1 MSFSTEGLARACAVH
16 PKRTVAAWLAVV
28 LASFVVIAVLLG
40 GALTTDGDVTS
51 NPESKQAEAL
61 IHEGFPPGRLRARS
75 WSCARIASRSTI
87 PRSRRRCEAL
97 GERGE
102 ALGIVAEAQSY
113 YASDDESLVSK
124 DRHATMVPL
133 VMRGDEVAPLVE
145 LVQAENGQDGFEVSI
160 TGSLTAD
167 ADFEKLSEEDLQKGE
182 LLIGLPAAL
191 IMLVLVFGAVVAGLV
206 PVLLG
211 LLSIV
216 VAVALTA
223 LVGQAF
229 EVSFFV
235 VNMIS
240 AMGLA
245 LGIDYALFI
254 LSRFREE
261 RGRGLEKI
269 DAIVASGATAS
280 RAVLFSGIAFVL
292 AMCGMLLVP
301 DTVLRS
307 LALGAILVGIVSV
320 AAALTLLPAVLS
332 LLGDR
337 VNAGRVPLIG
347 RRAINS
353 AGSEGPFWS
362 ALVGGVMRRP
372 LLSLVAAT
380 ALLLAMAIPV
390 LSIDTGFS
398 GLSTLP
404 DRFPSKQ
411 GFDALHRDFPGA
423 GVDPAQIVIQGDVA
437 SAPVQIRDRRTHVEP
452 RRPGRIRLAQRARLR
467 RRRHRRALGAGR
479 GRRRRPRGDRCDPP
493 PSFRPDPGGVR
504 RARGDRPR
512 RRRDRR
518 ERRLLRHRR
527 QLAPDRVRLRA
538 RPQLHPADDR
548 VPLDRHPRCRDRA
561 QPALGRSRLRPAR
574 ARLPEGRRQRAS
586 SASSRSTRS
595 RRGCRSSSSPSFSA
609 SRWTTRSSCSAGSR
623 SATRRPATPPAPIS
637 FGVGST
643 ARLITGAALIII
655 AVFGGFAAGDL
666 VMFQQMGFG
675 VAVAL
680 LVDATIVRSVLVPA
694 SMKLLGDRNW
704 YLPSWL
710 SWLPDVHVEGH
721 VTAKPATNA
730 TTKPPEI
737 LPGHPSG
744 TPRCR
749 SDSRAQRKEAMTSV
763 THTSSQPARAG
774 TPAGPASGRGRSP
787 LSSGSRSAVTS
798 RT

>member
-1 MSFSTEGLARACAVH
+1 MR
-16 PKRTVAAWLAVV
+16 
-28 LASFVVIAVLLG
+28 
-40 GALTTDGDVTS
+40 
-51 NPESKQAEAL
+51 
-61 IHEGFPPGRLRARS
+61 
-75 WSCARIASRSTI
+75 
-87 PRSRRRCEAL
+87 AL

-102 ALGIVAEAQSY
+102 ELGVVAEAQSY

-133 VMRGDEVAPLVE
+133 VMRSDEVAPLVD
-145 LVQAENGQDGFEVSI
+145 LVKSEDGQDGFQVSI

-191 IMLVLVFGAVVAGLV
+191 IILVLVFGAVVAGLV

-216 VAVALTA
+216 IAVALTA

-254 LSRFREE
+254 LSRYREE

-292 AMCGMLLVP
+292 AMFGMLLVP
-301 DTVLRS
+301 DTILRS

-320 AAALTLLPAVLS
+320 LAALTLLPAVLS

-337 VNAGRVPLIG
+337 VNALRIPVIG

-353 AGSEGPFWS
+353 AGSEGRFWS

-372 LLSLVAAT
+372 LVSLVAAT
-380 ALLLAMAIPV
+380 ALLLAFALPV
-390 LSIDTGFS
+390 LAIDTGFS

-411 GFDALHRDFPGA
+411 GFDALNRDFPGT
-423 GVDPAQIVIQGDVA
+423 GVDPAQIVIQGDVS
-437 SAPVQIRDRRTHVEP
+437 SAPVRSAIEKLKASLADQDAFGPATQAESEGGDLVLLSVPVAGDADGPEATSAIRH
-452 RRPGRIRLAQRARLR
+452 LRADLIPQ
-467 RRRHRRALGAGR
+467 AF
-479 GRRRRPRGDRCDPP
+479 GDLETTVLV
-493 PSFRPDPGGVR
+493 GGTTAER
-504 RARGDRPR
+504 
-512 RRRDRR
+512 
-518 ERRLLRHRR
+518 RRLLRHRR

-538 RPQLHPADDR
+538 RPQLHSAHRR
-548 VPLDRHPRCRDRA
+548 VPLDRHPGRRDRA
-561 QPALGRSRLRPAR
+561 QPALGRSRLRLAR
-574 ARLPEGRRQRAS
+574 ARLPEGRRERIFGFQQVDTIEAWVPLFLFS
-586 SASSRSTRS
+586 VLFGLSMDYQVFLLSRIKERYTQT
-595 RRGCRSSSSPSFSA
+595 GD
-609 SRWTTRSSCSAGSR
+609 TAGSV
-623 SATRRPATPPAPIS
+623 A

-710 SWLPDVHVEGH
+710 NWIPDVHVEGH
-721 VTAKPATNA
+721 AADEPAV
-730 TTKPPEI
+730 KPP
-737 LPGHPSG
+737 
-744 TPRCR
+744 
-749 SDSRAQRKEAMTSV
+749 DM
-763 THTSSQPARAG
+763 PAIAP
-774 TPAGPASGRGRSP
+774 TA
-787 LSSGSRSAVTS
+787 
-798 RT
+798 